1 MAIRFWRDTVWW
13 SNISLLMVD
22 ILLLDTN
29 KAQTCD
35 SHDLAADSAS
45 QVSLCLKYFH
55 EMLDSLRTKVFP
67 IFFALKILWCFQ
79 IKSNTNYIYIT

>member
-1 MAIRFWRDTVWW
+1 MATRLWKDTVWW

-35 SHDLAADSAS
+35 SHDLTAE
-45 QVSLCLKYFH
+45 LK
-55 EMLDSLRTKVFP
+55 
-67 IFFALKILWCFQ
+67 
-79 IKSNTNYIYIT
+79 N